1 MLAVSRALM
10 SRPRLLLMDEPS
22 LGLAPNLVVDL
33 FDTLEQIHEEG
44 LTVLLVEQ
52 NARAA
57 LQLADYGYVMEIGN
71 IVLQGSSAELAKDEG
86 VKRAYIGA

>member
-1 MLAVSRALM
+1 M